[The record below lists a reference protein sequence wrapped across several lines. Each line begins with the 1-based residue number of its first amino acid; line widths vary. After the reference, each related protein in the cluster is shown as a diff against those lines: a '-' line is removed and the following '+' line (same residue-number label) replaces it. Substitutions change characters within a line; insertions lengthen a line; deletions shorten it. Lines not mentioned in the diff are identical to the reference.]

1 MYFQF
6 PLMILIIAP
15 ALDGL
20 RREWREAAE
29 NAGASAFQYWRH
41 VALPILTPSIL
52 GAMILLFG
60 NSFGAQAT
68 AFQLTGGDAEHHHP
82 RHQLPDPRRRPP
94 QRRGSAMPRRWA
106 WSSSWRSRSGCT
118 RSSSAAPS
126 GGSGHEPITIPD
138 RRERRPDGPRHGG
151 PRRERRRGIGAPWAW
166 LVFVLGALYFILPLI
181 GTFLH
186 SIRTRPDIFLAYRQ
200 VLADPK
206 FAGGLLYSFTVGVIT
221 IIVSLL
227 IIVPT
232 AYWVRLK
239 VPRLRPVVEFVTL
252 MPFVIPP
259 VILVFGLI
267 RTYSSRP
274 IQLTATNTGSDVLLV
289 AAYVVLSFP
298 YMYRAVDT
306 GLASMDVRTR

>member
-1 MYFQF
+1 MTEQAS
-6 PLMILIIAP
+6 ISTNATRT
-15 ALDGL
+15 ATVTAAA
-20 RREWREAAE
+20 RR
-29 NAGASAFQYWRH
+29 G
-41 VALPILTPSIL
+41 
-52 GAMILLFG
+52 
-60 NSFGAQAT
+60 
-68 AFQLTGGDAEHHHP
+68 
-82 RHQLPDPRRRPP
+82 RRP
-94 QRRGSAMPRRWA
+94 
-106 WSSSWRSRSGCT
+106 
-118 RSSSAAPS
+118 
-126 GGSGHEPITIPD
+126 
-138 RRERRPDGPRHGG
+138 
-151 PRRERRRGIGAPWAW
+151 GIGAPWAW
-166 LVFVLGALYFILPLI
+166 LVFILGVLYFVLPLI

-206 FAGGLLYSFTVGVIT
+206 FATGLLYSFTVGVIT
-221 IIVSLL
+221 IVVSLL

-259 VILVFGLI
+259 IILVFGLI

-274 IQLTATNTGSDVLLV
+274 LQLTATNLGSDLILV

-306 GLASMDVRTR
+306 GLAAMDVRSLTEAAQSLGSGWTRILWRVIFPNLRTALLSGAFLTLAIVIGEYTIAQFLGRTAAFGPYLSLLGRNAPYTPAAVSLISFGLTWLAMGLIAFLGRGARTRVQVAGAR

>member
-1 MYFQF
+1 MTQSSQS
-6 PLMILIIAP
+6 PIAANAART
-15 ALDGL
+15 ALV
-20 RREWREAAE
+20 AA
-29 NAGASAFQYWRH
+29 
-41 VALPILTPSIL
+41 
-52 GAMILLFG
+52 
-60 NSFGAQAT
+60 
-68 AFQLTGGDAEHHHP
+68 
-82 RHQLPDPRRRPP
+82 
-94 QRRGSAMPRRWA
+94 
-106 WSSSWRSRSGCT
+106 
-118 RSSSAAPS
+118 AA
-126 GGSGHEPITIPD
+126 
-138 RRERRPDGPRHGG
+138 
-151 PRRERRRGIGAPWAW
+151 RRERRRGIGAPWAW
-166 LVFVLGALYFILPLI
+166 LVFVLGALYFILPLV

-239 VPRLRPVVEFVTL
+239 VPRLRPIVEFVTL

-274 IQLTATNTGSDVLLV
+274 IQLTATNTGSDLLLV

-306 GLASMDVRTR
+306 GLASMDVRSLTEAAQSLGSGWTRILWRVIFPNLRTALLSGAFLTLAIVVGEYTIAQFLGRTAAFGPYLSLLGRNAPYTPAAVSLISFGLTWLAMITIAFLGRGSRTRVQIGGAR